1 MGRALSDLTY
11 RSHLTIL
18 RRMAPTNVT
27 TIKRLVAIAFMV
39 MAIVAF
45 NLSRPSLKNDLLTSF
60 NEWYQGASPLL
71 QAPNDSKQAD
81 LSLKISISLSSRA
94 GGNKPSVWSLPA
106 RSLLEPEDRENTARI
121 LQLIRES
128 GVFGL
133 RPVSENAGHKDSIHF
148 SIKDGEQQF
157 EISVP
162 FEEVENNIQVKNLL
176 KLLDVYANTPPPS
189 DVEPARL

>member
-1 MGRALSDLTY
+1 MGRTSVK
-11 RSHLTIL
+11 TIQ
-18 RRMAPTNVT
+18 
-27 TIKRLVAIAFMV
+27 RLVALAFVV

-45 NLSRPSLKNDLLTSF
+45 NLSRPSLKNDLSTSF

-71 QAPNDSKQAD
+71 QGHDEAKQAD
-81 LSLKISISLSSRA
+81 LSLKVSIAVSSPSL
-94 GGNKPSVWSLPA
+94 GDKPSVWTLPA

-133 RPVSENAGHKDSIHF
+133 KPVTERAGNRAAITF
-148 SIKDGEQQF
+148 SIKDGERQF

-162 FEEVENNIQVKNLL
+162 MEEVEDNIQLKNLL
-176 KLLDVYANTPPPS
+176 KLLDIYANTPRPS